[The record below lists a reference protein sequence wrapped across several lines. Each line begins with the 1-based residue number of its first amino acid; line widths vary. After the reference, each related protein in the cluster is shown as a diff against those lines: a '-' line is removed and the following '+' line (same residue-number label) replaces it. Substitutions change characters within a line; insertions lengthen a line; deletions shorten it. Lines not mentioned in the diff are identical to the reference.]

1 MKLIFSQNDLSFL
14 KTIFLFSKRSFFS
27 YEIDR
32 LWEECNNSTIYIF
45 DFQQLIFLSF
55 CSILLLKL
63 LSFQID
69 SLLIRIKRSI
79 RPFVKSQTICKI
91 CLLAKQKHLPFQSH
105 NNICD
110 EPFDLIHIDIL
121 GPFSVETTEGFRYF
135 WTIVDDHSRATWVYL
150 LKSQREFLPEGGWKN
165 IATRT
170 T

>member
-1 MKLIFSQNDLSFL
+1 MRTLRRKLFDWFVYSTRKGKEKRDPPRI
-14 KTIFLFSKRSFFS
+14 KTFFLFSKRSFFS

-91 CLLAKQKHLPFQSH
+91 CPLAKQKHLPFQSH

-121 GPFSVETTEGFRYF
+121 GPFSVETTEQKVFDIF
-135 WTIVDDHSRATWVYL
+135 
-150 LKSQREFLPEGGWKN
+150 EP
-165 IATRT
+165 
-170 T
+170 